1 MSTISSTSS
10 VSSVSI
16 ATANAQSQVQQAAQ
30 SIISG
35 STGNSSMDVSTLV
48 AALVN
53 AKTAGQAAAL
63 KTRQTSDNTTLS
75 AYGALTSALSA
86 LQAALKN
93 LSDGT
98 TLSTFA
104 ATASGKG
111 MDPKAGPGAVAG
123 SYAINVTQIAA
134 SQSLSSA
141 AFGATAQLGTGKLTI
156 TVGGKSMNLSVDS
169 TNNTLSGIAS
179 AINKAGDNP
188 GVTATIVTGTGGA
201 HLVLRSATTGAANT
215 ISVATSNV
223 QNDAGLSSLG
233 VTSTPGANGAAST
246 IVSSDTTRAWQQSEA
261 AQDALLTIGGI
272 AASSSTNAVSS
283 AIAGVTLNLSS
294 ASVGTTQTLTIASDT
309 TARNTAITNFANLYN
324 TVVTTINKLSSYDRS
339 SKSAGALL
347 GDSTLMTIK
356 NTLASIVGGGV
367 GSGASAVSL
376 GSIGITLKGDPADG
390 TLVVNNTTLTTALN
404 SNSARVASLFNST
417 NGVAAKLNRSI
428 TEFVRTGGIIDTRS
442 SALNA
447 DLKSVT
453 TQQNTLADYASKL
466 TQQYQNQFTALN
478 TLMARMNNN
487 SQYLTA
493 LFGGA
498 KSAGALA
505 TNK

>member
-1 MSTISSTSS
+1 MSTITSS
-10 VSSVSI
+10 VNS

-35 STGNSSMDVSTLV
+35 STGNSSMDVATLV
-48 AALVN
+48 SALVN
-53 AKTAGQAAAL
+53 ARTAGQAAAL
-63 KTRQTSDNTTLS
+63 QARQTTDNTTLS

-86 LQAALKN
+86 LQAAIKN

-111 MDPKAGPGAVAG
+111 LDPKAGPGAVAG
-123 SYAINVTQIAA
+123 SYAIDVTQIAS

-141 AFGATAQLGTGKLTI
+141 AFGATTQLGTGKLTI
-156 TVGGKSMNLSVDS
+156 SVGGKSMDVSIDS

-179 AINKAGDNP
+179 AINKASNNP

-201 HLVLRSATTGAANT
+201 HLVLRSATTGSTNT
-215 ISVATSNV
+215 INVATSNV

-233 VTSTPGANGAAST
+233 VTSTPGANGGAST
-246 IVSSDTTRAWQQSEA
+246 IVSSDAGNAWHQSEV

-272 AASSSTNAVSS
+272 AARSASNAVAD

-294 ASVGTTQTLTIASDT
+294 ASVSNPQTLTIAPDT
-309 TARNTAITNFANLYN
+309 TAQNTAITNFANLYN
-324 TVVTTINKLSSYDRS
+324 TVVTTISKLSSFDKS
-339 SKSAGALL
+339 SKTGGALL
-347 GDSTLMTIK
+347 GDSTLLTVK
-356 NTLASIVGGGV
+356 NALASIVGGGV
-367 GSGASAVSL
+367 GKGTSVVSL
-376 GSIGITLKGDPADG
+376 GHIGITLKGDPADG
-390 TLVVNNTTLTTALN
+390 TLVVDSAKLTAALN
-404 SNSARVASLFNST
+404 SSPAQVAALFNAT
-417 NGVAAKLNRSI
+417 DGVGAKLNKSI
-428 TEFVRTGGIIDTRS
+428 DEFTRTGGIIDTRNN
-442 SALNA
+442 ALTA

-453 TQQNTLADYASKL
+453 AQQTKLSDYATQL
-466 TQQYQNQFTALN
+466 TKQYQSQFTALN
-478 TLMARMNNN
+478 TLMATMNNN
-487 SQYLTA
+487 SAYLTA
-493 LFGGA
+493 LFGGS